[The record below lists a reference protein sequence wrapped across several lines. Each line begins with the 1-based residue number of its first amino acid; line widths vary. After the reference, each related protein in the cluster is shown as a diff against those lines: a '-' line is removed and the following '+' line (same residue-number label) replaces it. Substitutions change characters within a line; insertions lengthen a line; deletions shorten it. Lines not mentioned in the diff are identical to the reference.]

1 MMNRFLNYFILRFFV
16 DFGNHLFYL
25 DNFADFLEQ
34 ILCDLL
40 LNLNL
45 LNTDLIGM
53 IRHLYFLDHLF
64 RGQNLD
70 TGFNGILLYYLHQFL
85 LFDGHFYYVCF
96 LVEF

>member
-16 DFGNHLFYL
+16 DFGNHLFNL

-34 ILCDLL
+34 ILCNLL

-45 LNTDLIGM
+45 LNTNLISM
-53 IRHLYFLDHLF
+53 IRDLYFLDHLF
-64 RGQNLD
+64 RCQNLD
-70 TGFNGILLYYLHQFL
+70 SGLNGILLYYLHQFL
-85 LFDGHFYYVCF
+85 LLNWHFYYVCF